1 MSELCVRYELI
12 QCQSQ
17 LLLHKAQVSHRSNDL
32 KTIFS
37 NYNFQVMHRKEFI
50 RNTGLAAA
58 SFAVLPSSSLFA
70 VAADPKV
77 KIAIIGTGLRGQN
90 HLELLLRRA
99 DTDLVAI
106 CDVSDVMLSTVKEM
120 ITKSGK
126 KMPKIYT
133 GHHYAW
139 KEMLQKEKLDGII
152 IATSW
157 EWHKHMIIGSLEAG
171 IKYVGTE
178 VILGITLQD
187 HWDVV
192 KAAEQ
197 RMGNVMMLENVCYR
211 RDVMAVLNMVRQGLF
226 GELIHLQG
234 GYQHDLREVKFNDGI
249 HPYGHGVEFGE
260 KGFSEAKWRTS
271 HSVHRNGDLYPTHG
285 IGPIANY
292 ININR
297 GNRFLSLCSFSTKAR
312 GLHNHIV
319 KQGGENHPNAKVG
332 FKLGDVVTT
341 SIGCANGE
349 TILLQHDTNLPRP
362 YSLGFRVQG
371 TEGLWMDV
379 NKGIYIQE
387 KSVKPHQW
395 DDAKT
400 WLDKCDHPLWARW
413 SKETEGA
420 GHGGMDF
427 FVVHSFIESIKRKTP
442 TPMDVYDAAAWS
454 AITPLS
460 EQSIELGNETLE
472 FPDFTGGQWMYRKPV
487 FALNDEY

>member
-1 MSELCVRYELI
+1 M
-12 QCQSQ
+12 
-17 LLLHKAQVSHRSNDL
+17 D
-32 KTIFS
+32 
-37 NYNFQVMHRKEFI
+37 RKDFI
-50 RNTGLAAA
+50 RSTAFATAAVSLPGKNMFA
-58 SFAVLPSSSLFA
+58 SF
-70 VAADPKV
+70 ADPKV
-77 KIAIIGTGLRGQN
+77 RIALIGTGLRGQN

-99 DTDLVAI
+99 DVDVVAI
-106 CDVSDVMLSTVKEM
+106 CDVSDVMLTTAKDM
-120 ITKSGK
+120 ISKSGK
-126 KMPKIYT
+126 KMPQVYT
-133 GHHYAW
+133 GDDYAW
-139 KEMLQKEKLDGII
+139 KRLLDKEKLDGVI
-152 IATSW
+152 IATPW
-157 EWHKHMIIGSLEAG
+157 EWHKPIIIAALDAG

-192 KAAEQ
+192 KAAEKYNA
-197 RMGNVMMLENVCYR
+197 NVMMLENVCYR

-234 GYQHDLREVKFNDGI
+234 GYQHDLREVKFNDGV
-249 HPYGHGVEFGE
+249 HPYGHGVEFGD
-260 KGFSEAKWRTS
+260 KGFSEAKWRTN

-285 IGPIANY
+285 VGPIAQY

-297 GNRFLSLCSFSTKAR
+297 GNRFLSLCSFSTKSR

-319 KQGGENHPNAKVG
+319 KNGGENHPNTKVR

-341 SIGCANGE
+341 SINCANGE

-379 NKGIYIQE
+379 NRSIYIQD
-387 KSVKPHQW
+387 KSAKNDQW

-400 WLDKCDHPLWARW
+400 WLDKYDHPLWTRW
-413 SKETEGA
+413 SKDTEGA

-427 FVVHSFIESIKRKTP
+427 FVVHSFIESIKRKQP
-442 TPMDVYDAAAWS
+442 TPLDVYDAAAWS

-460 EQSIELGNETLE
+460 EQSIELGHETVE